1 LRLPEGASA
10 RALVSLLVVLGVA
23 AIFVFLIPRA
33 LASSGRPLSV
43 GVVVRADWD
52 LTEAERDRVFDKLA
66 AARVG
71 WVRLQA
77 CWCEGHSDLVTRNIA
92 AAHRRGL
99 RVLLTLWGS
108 PGPELAAVPTETSS
122 VAAYAARTYDADA
135 WEIWNEP
142 DYRLFWLGTPEQYGR
157 LARAA
162 YPALHATGRPVLLAG
177 LAHNDPRFLRR
188 VLRAGARFDA
198 VALHPY
204 PRPHGATPEQALRQL
219 DPIHRLVPRAPVWIT
234 ELGWSTY
241 AGGVT
246 EARQAAYV
254 SRTLRLVRE
263 RYGYVRTLFF
273 YTERDDQRA
282 TWLGRLGLLRRDLT
296 PKPAFTALAEG
307 ARQA

>member
-1 LRLPEGASA
+1 MRVLVWLL
-10 RALVSLLVVLGVA
+10 ALSSVVAV
-23 AIFVFLIPRA
+23 FVLLIPRA
-33 LASSGRPLSV
+33 VAASAQPLSV

-52 LTEAERDRVFDKLA
+52 LTEDERDRVFDKLA

-108 PGPELAAVPTETSS
+108 PDGELARVPTETSS
-122 VAAYAARTYDADA
+122 IAAYAARTYDADA

-142 DYRLFWLGTPEQYGR
+142 DYRLFWHGTPEEYGR

-162 YPALHATGRPVLLAG
+162 YRALHATGRPVLLAG

-198 VALHPY
+198 IALHPY
-204 PRPHGATPEQALRQL
+204 PRPHHATPERALRQI
-219 DPIHRLVPRAPVWIT
+219 DPIHRLVPRAPVWVT

-241 AGGVT
+241 EGGVS

-254 SRTLRLVRE
+254 GRTLRLVRE
-263 RYGYVRTLFF
+263 RYRYVRTLFF
-273 YTERDDQRA
+273 YTERDDERA

-296 PKPAFTALAEG
+296 PKPAFAALAEG
-307 ARQA
+307 TRRP